1 MQKYVKKT
9 EPYRY
14 QWKDNQDRTL
24 EVRDSKPP
32 TGEIKTISRELKT
45 LKSLKKA
52 QGREINSVHSWV
64 PPMKI
69 PKNDEPDI
77 VFPERDSH
85 GNKQPHDNL
94 LVIMLR
100 IEEFNIHRVLID
112 NGSLTD
118 IVCLLAF

>member
-1 MQKYVKKT
+1 MQKYIRKT

-52 QGREINSVHSWV
+52 QGREINSVHSRV
-64 PPMKI
+64 PPMKM
-69 PKNDEPDI
+69 PKNDE
-77 VFPERDSH
+77 
-85 GNKQPHDNL
+85 
-94 LVIMLR
+94 LVLS
-100 IEEFNIHRVLID
+100 
-112 NGSLTD
+112 SLKETVMATNYPMT
-118 IVCLLAF
+118 ICW